1 MSSLVPLYFF
11 RPALCLGGDRR
22 SANVLVYLINFLAL
36 LKLTTCVFGFTLI
49 LVIIKKVT
57 FGGIT
62 MIPTKSESDDAYR
75 DCSDGHRVSPNIVF
89 STLKVPKKT

>member
-1 MSSLVPLYFF
+1 
-11 RPALCLGGDRR
+11 
-22 SANVLVYLINFLAL
+22 
-36 LKLTTCVFGFTLI
+36 
-49 LVIIKKVT
+49 
-57 FGGIT
+57 